1 MMKRLMH
8 KHLNDSIPL
17 DTHLGRKMV
26 ACKIHKGLAVTTSLN
41 PRVPGYRV
49 THVASGRT
57 VTAYT
62 FKLNQ
67 AWAVLLA
74 LEPLTD
80 WTLDTM
86 EDLAAAVPL
95 PPIGF
100 YNSVRHIVQSI
111 VEKEI
116 T

>member
-1 MMKRLMH
+1 MMKRITR
-8 KHLNDSIPL
+8 KHLNTNITL

-26 ACKIHKGLAVTTSLN
+26 VCKIHKGLAVTPSLN
-41 PRVPGYRV
+41 PKVPGYRV

-80 WTLDTM
+80 WTQTTM

-95 PPIGF
+95 PPVGF
-100 YNSVRHIVQSI
+100 YNYVSRIVQSI
-111 VEKEI
+111 VER
-116 T
+116 

>member
-1 MMKRLMH
+1 MR
-8 KHLNDSIPL
+8 KHLNDSIDL
-17 DTHLGRKMV
+17 DTRFGRTSV
-26 ACKIHKGLAVTTSLN
+26 ACKIHRGLAVTTSLN

-49 THVASGRT
+49 THVATGTT

-80 WTLDTM
+80 WTLATM

-95 PPIGF
+95 PPVGF
-100 YNSVRHIVQSI
+100 YNYVRRIVQSI
-111 VEKEI
+111 VER
-116 T
+116 

>member
-1 MMKRLMH
+1 MKRLMR
-8 KHLNDSIPL
+8 KHLNTNITL
-17 DTHLGRKMV
+17 DTHLGRNKTV
-26 ACKIHKGLAVTTSLN
+26 VCKIHKGLAITPSLN
-41 PRVPGYRV
+41 PKVPGYRV
-49 THVASGRT
+49 VHVATGKT

-80 WTLDTM
+80 WKRATM

-95 PPIGF
+95 PPVRF
-100 YNSVRHIVQSI
+100 YNSVRRIVESI
-111 VEKEI
+111 VES
-116 T
+116 